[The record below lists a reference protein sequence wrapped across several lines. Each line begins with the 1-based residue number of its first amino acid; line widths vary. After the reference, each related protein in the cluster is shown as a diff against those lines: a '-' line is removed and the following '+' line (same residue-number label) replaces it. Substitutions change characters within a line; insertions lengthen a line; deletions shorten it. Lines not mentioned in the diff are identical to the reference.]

1 MAPASD
7 DDKKEEIVDFRQSL
21 VKKLQSDLNDALT
34 TQDEITKGSRIY
46 WQRVHAVHQAVTR
59 LLEAENLRD
68 MHSCLQ
74 EDVAA
79 LLGFDAIQLFAAK
92 SADGAAPLM
101 FLRPPPPVKLPR
113 DKEAFVI
120 DAPLAIEPLFGDHGG
135 TVKVG
140 LGLPLAGEGFHGLLL
155 LGSRDENRFDAGLAY
170 EPYIFLARVI
180 ERLLMRCRN
189 TP

>member
-7 DDKKEEIVDFRQSL
+7 DEKKEDVVDFRQNL

-59 LLEAENLRD
+59 LLEPENLRD
-68 MHSCLQ
+68 MHTCLQ
-74 EDVAA
+74 EDVAT

-92 SADGAAPLM
+92 SADGTAPLM
-101 FLRPPPPVKLPR
+101 FLPPPPVKFPR
-113 DKEAFVI
+113 DKDAFVI
-120 DAPLAIEPLFGDHGG
+120 DAPSALEQLFGDHGS
-135 TVKVG
+135 TVKVA
-140 LGLPLAGEGFHGLLL
+140 LGLPLAGDTFQGLLL

-189 TP
+189 AP